1 MVPAQALLA
10 ATVQVGTCKITI
22 PSAGAAANT
31 TSMFGESVAAQILVL
46 GAGPVNITNLAVDG
60 TGGDM
65 NCAGNIWVAGTFY
78 GSGSSGAVNRCDPPT
93 RSIEPVAWE
102 SGPRMPT
109 PRMNR

>member
-1 MVPAQALLA
+1 M
-10 ATVQVGTCKITI
+10 
-22 PSAGAAANT
+22 
-31 TSMFGESVAAQILVL
+31 AAQILVL

-102 SGPRMPT
+102 SGPKMPT